1 MHPRTRQSPWLTIF
15 FMALFFVACGGPN
28 DGGSDAGLE
37 DAGTIGDQDLADWPE
52 DPYLSCEQVR
62 TYQIAADPRMLL
74 LNVVDEE
81 FYNLG
86 HIEGSLIIPWDLLSG
101 RLAEVNAEKNV
112 LIYCRR
118 GVRSES
124 AYSTL
129 ENAGYEHIWI
139 MESGIERWIE
149 LGYPT
154 VNP

>member
-1 MHPRTRQSPWLTIF
+1 MHPKARQIHWLTIF
-15 FMALFFVACGGPN
+15 LMALFFVACGGA
-28 DGGSDAGLE
+28 DDSGSDAGLE
-37 DAGTIGDQDLADWPE
+37 DAGNVGDQDLSEWPE
-52 DPYLSCEQVR
+52 EQYLSCEQVR
-62 TYQIAADPRMLL
+62 TYQLAADPRMLL

-86 HIEGSLIIPWDLLSG
+86 HIAGSLIIPWDLLSG
-101 RLAEVNAEKNV
+101 RLEEVNAEKFV

-124 AYSTL
+124 AYTTL

-139 MESGIERWIE
+139 MEAGIERWIE

-154 VNP
+154 VDP